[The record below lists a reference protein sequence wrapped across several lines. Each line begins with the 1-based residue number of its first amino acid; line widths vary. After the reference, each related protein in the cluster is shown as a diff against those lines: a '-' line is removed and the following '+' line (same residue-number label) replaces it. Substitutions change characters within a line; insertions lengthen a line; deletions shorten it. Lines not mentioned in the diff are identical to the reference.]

1 MTPKIKR
8 FDFSQHEVG
17 ESTEGMSSSAREAMV
32 SDGAIIIENALTE
45 AEIDAIVG
53 DMRPYIE
60 TTPHGLHGLEHSRR
74 VGALVARSPASHK
87 AIAHPAVL
95 DICEA
100 ILGEQLIKGKLV
112 MRTQT
117 PRGQGKYPWRLT
129 LTQIIDVGPGQEQQG
144 VHRGNGLWVH
154 DLAGCGFDPQIET
167 MWALSDFTEENGA
180 THVIPGSHLW
190 EDVFSSDK
198 EKGTTTW
205 FGPPPQETVRATMP
219 KGSVLIWTGW
229 TVHGAGANQSNERRI
244 GMNIDYSVAFLEQ
257 EENQFLACPPEIA
270 RNLSPEMQKLIGYFQ
285 PGGAL
290 NYFADCL
297 PPEVSLREDYDVMRP
312 GAHGLKVD

>member
-1 MTPKIKR
+1 MTQSIR
-8 FDFSQHEVG
+8 QFDYSNCV
-17 ESTEGMSSSAREAMV
+17 SASVTGSVHQEIRRAIAK
-32 SDGAIIIENALTE
+32 DGAVIVENALSDLE
-45 AEIDAIVG
+45 VDKILEE
-53 DMRPYIE
+53 MRPYLE
-60 TTPHGLHGLEHSRR
+60 TTPHGLHGLEKSRR

-87 AIAHPAVL
+87 AISHPAVL
-95 DICEA
+95 DVCEA
-100 ILGEQLIKGKLV
+100 VLGQQIIKGKTV
-112 MRTQT
+112 RRTQT
-117 PRGQGKYPWRLT
+117 PRGEGKYPWRLT
-129 LTQIIDVGPGQEQQG
+129 LTQVIDVGPGQEQQG

-180 THVIPGSHLW
+180 THVILGSHLW
-190 EDVFSSDK
+190 DDVFDSEK
-198 EKGTTTW
+198 QKGTTTW
-205 FGPPPQETVRATMP
+205 FGPPPEETIRATMP

-229 TVHGAGANQSNERRI
+229 TVHGAGANRSSERRV
-244 GMNIDYSVAFLEQ
+244 GMNIDYSVAFLDQ

-270 RNLSPEMQKLIGYFQ
+270 RTLSSEMQRLIGYYQ

-297 PPEVSLREDYDVMRP
+297 PPEVSLREDYDVLRP